1 MTIKKI
7 LLNVNDFL
15 CAFDGSILPY
25 FDEYKHISPTKN
37 LAPNYQF
44 LSVFGSLAIA
54 AWHIFV

>member
-25 FDEYKHISPTKN
+25 FDEYKYVSPTKN
-37 LAPNYQF
+37 LAPNHQF
-44 LSVFGSLAIA
+44 LSVFGSLVIA
-54 AWHIFV
+54 F